1 MCFASM
7 LRSMLMSLGRKSL
20 DGLSPLFL
28 CFSTTCTDGVGSNS
42 KVLCLVAAFNQMLM
56 ASGRDVA
63 CHHLFLCFLFHC
75 MEGAGLPKGVDEKGT
90 LSRHCKH
97 RAGLIRFSQM

>member
-28 CFSTTCTDGVGSNS
+28 CFSTTCTDGVGSNFES
-42 KVLCLVAAFNQMLM
+42 ALPRCCVQSNVDGVGSRCGLSPSFLVLSLSLAWKALGCPKVWMRKELCLDTANIEP
-56 ASGRDVA
+56 D
-63 CHHLFLCFLFHC
+63 
-75 MEGAGLPKGVDEKGT
+75 
-90 LSRHCKH
+90 
-97 RAGLIRFSQM
+97 